1 MRLSRYDAVASVPV
15 ALGLFSV
22 WAMYQST
29 SLKSVAVFAL
39 FVAMTV
45 TSFGAAVAFATMERN
60 AEVSAVAY
68 KVFYG
73 GLWAFILILF
83 AGLIIPSYF

>member
-1 MRLSRYDAVASVPV
+1 MRLSRYDAVAFVSV

-45 TSFGAAVAFATMERN
+45 ASFGAAVAFATMVRN

-83 AGLIIPSYF
+83 AGLIIPCYF